1 MSGRALVT
9 GGAGHIGAA
18 ITTRLAASGYRVTVA
33 DLAEPT
39 PELAGVIDRHL
50 AVDAARQPGARAA
63 VLAAAGTDGL
73 DVLVNCLGVSP
84 KKAGRKRPLGEITLA
99 EWDRVF
105 AVNVTACFLT
115 MREAMPL
122 LRRHANASIVN
133 VVSAVAKL
141 GAAGPEGSSYG
152 PANPSGAHYCASKAA
167 LANLTVSG
175 ARELAEHGIRCNG
188 VAPGYIGAGMGG
200 TTDAAVERRLIGQVP
215 LGRSGTADEVAAVVR
230 FLVSP
235 EATYLTGEIIDV
247 DGGWVP
253 D

>member
-1 MSGRALVT
+1 VRALVT

-18 ITTRLAASGYRVTVA
+18 IAARLAAGGYAVTIA
-33 DLAEPT
+33 DLAEPE
-39 PELAGVIDRHL
+39 PALAGLVDRRL
-50 AVDAARQPGARAA
+50 VVDVASEPGARGA
-63 VLAAAGTDGL
+63 VRAAAGTGGL

-84 KKAGRKRPLGEITLA
+84 KQDGRKRPLGEITLA
-99 EWDRVF
+99 EWQRVF
-105 AVNVTACFLT
+105 AVNLTACFLA

-133 VVSAVAKL
+133 IVSAVAKL
-141 GAAGPEGSSYG
+141 GAAGPDGASYG
-152 PANPSGAHYCASKAA
+152 PAHPAGAHYCASKAA

-188 VAPGYIGAGMGG
+188 VAPGYIGSGMGG
-200 TTDAAVERRLIGQVP
+200 ATDPTVERRLVGQVP
-215 LGRSGTADEVAAVVR
+215 LGRPGTAGEIAAVVG

-235 EATYLTGEIIDV
+235 EAAYLTGEIIDV
-247 DGGWVP
+247 DGGWAP

>member
-1 MSGRALVT
+1 VRALVT
-9 GGAGHIGAA
+9 GGAGHIGTA
-18 ITTRLAASGYRVTVA
+18 IATRLATAGYAVTVA
-33 DLAEPT
+33 DLAEPG
-39 PELAGVIDRHL
+39 PELAGLVDRHL
-50 AVDAARQPGARAA
+50 AVDLASEAGARGA
-63 VLAAAGTDGL
+63 VRTAAGTGGL

-84 KKAGRKRPLGEITLA
+84 KQDGRKRPLGEITLA
-99 EWDRVF
+99 EWQRVF
-105 AVNVTACFLT
+105 AVNLTACFLT

-133 VVSAVAKL
+133 IVSAVAKL
-141 GAAGPEGSSYG
+141 GAAGPDGASYG
-152 PANPSGAHYCASKAA
+152 PAHPSGAHYCASKAA

-188 VAPGYIGAGMGG
+188 VAPGYIGSGMGG
-200 TTDAAVERRLIGQVP
+200 IDATGQRRLVGQVP
-215 LGRSGTADEVAAVVR
+215 LGRPGTAGEVAAVVG

-235 EATYLTGEIIDV
+235 EAAYLTGEIIDV